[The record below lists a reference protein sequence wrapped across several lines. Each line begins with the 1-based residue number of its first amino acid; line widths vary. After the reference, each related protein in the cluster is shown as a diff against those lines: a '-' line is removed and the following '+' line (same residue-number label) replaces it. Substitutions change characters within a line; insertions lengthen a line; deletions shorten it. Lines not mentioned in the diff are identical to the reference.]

1 MTSPPAGPGRVL
13 NRRDSIVQGFNRLS
27 EVTAEDLQA
36 IMDPTS
42 LMASTLAETQEREE
56 TSASKAPPAAADK
69 RRVRRDEVAFFFGV
83 VNVGLTAF
91 WVGRSPETYYVYW
104 TIKSALLFTWRFFSY
119 RWVLISTDVR
129 SPRLSHSRHAPRSLA
144 RKKSLQWLMLELCY
158 FGNILGLYHVWFTP
172 TSIAQRH
179 LAFAFAAGPLMF
191 SIAAMRNSLGACW
204 YADRRAFARPD
215 SLTRAT
221 RYALRASLVRQSST
235 TSTSR
240 RR

>member
-119 RWVLISTDVR
+119 RWVLISTNV
-129 SPRLSHSRHAPRSLA
+129 
-144 RKKSLQWLMLELCY
+144 
-158 FGNILGLYHVWFTP
+158 
-172 TSIAQRH
+172 
-179 LAFAFAAGPLMF
+179 
-191 SIAAMRNSLGACW
+191 
-204 YADRRAFARPD
+204 RPD

-221 RYALRASLVRQSST
+221 RLARWPGKNRCSG
-235 TSTSR
+235 
-240 RR
+240 